1 MDNLKKS
8 FKSLKWYE
16 WLMIAIM
23 IGIAGY
29 SMILAF
35 TNPDKSS
42 NPPWLTVINFISAIC
57 GIICI
62 FFCAKAS
69 ISNYI
74 FGIINTVVY
83 IIYLA
88 YWKIYGTMCLEL
100 FVYFPVNI
108 ISWILWARHRDE
120 KEPEKTKSRK
130 MYIYQNAICVIIVIL
145 AAFFYHLV
153 LEKLGGNVIWLD
165 AFTVSIGLIATFL
178 QMLRYREQYVWWNV
192 TNIIAIAMYI
202 QHFDLVYLTKKS
214 IYLVM
219 SIIGLINWWKLNK
232 ERNTQNT

>member
-8 FKSLKWYE
+8 FKALKWYE

-29 SMILAF
+29 TMISAF
-35 TNPDKSS
+35 INPDNSS
-42 NPPWLTVINFISAIC
+42 NPQWLTVINFISAIC

-69 ISNYI
+69 ISNYL
-74 FGIINTVVY
+74 FGLINTIVY

-108 ISWILWARHRDE
+108 VSWILWARHRDE

-130 MYIYQNAICVIIVIL
+130 MGIYQNIICLLVVLASAVIYHFIL
-145 AAFFYHLV
+145 L
-153 LEKLGGNVIWLD
+153 KLGGTVAWLD

-178 QMLRYREQYVWWNV
+178 QMLRYREQYVWWNI
-192 TNIIAIAMYI
+192 TNVVAIAMYI
-202 QHFDLVYLTKKS
+202 QHFDPVYLTKKS

-219 SIIGLINWWKLNK
+219 SIIGLVNWWKLNK
-232 ERNTQNT
+232 ERNKENI

>member
-8 FKSLKWYE
+8 FKALKWYE

-29 SMILAF
+29 TMISAF
-35 TNPDKSS
+35 INPDNSS
-42 NPPWLTVINFISAIC
+42 NPQWLTVINFISAIC

-69 ISNYI
+69 ISNYL
-74 FGIINTVVY
+74 FGLINTIVY

-108 ISWILWARHRDE
+108 VSWILWARHRDE

-130 MYIYQNAICVIIVIL
+130 MGIY
-145 AAFFYHLV
+145 
-153 LEKLGGNVIWLD
+153 
-165 AFTVSIGLIATFL
+165 
-178 QMLRYREQYVWWNV
+178 YVC
-192 TNIIAIAMYI
+192 
-202 QHFDLVYLTKKS
+202 
-214 IYLVM
+214 
-219 SIIGLINWWKLNK
+219 
-232 ERNTQNT
+232 